1 VLTTVQNE
9 TILTQPEAE
18 QVRTETETTVVKEKL
33 SMDSIEFGKK
43 CRPYNIQY
51 RDFFGY
57 VPCREDYS
65 CGQEEFFEALLKSI
79 ETKKDIN
86 MFLIKKTY
94 DISKL
99 NKRYR

>member
-1 VLTTVQNE
+1 
-9 TILTQPEAE
+9 
-18 QVRTETETTVVKEKL
+18 
-33 SMDSIEFGKK
+33 MDSIEFGKK

-51 RDFFGY
+51 RDLFGY

-65 CGQEEFFEALLKSI
+65 CSQEEFFEALLKSI

-94 DISKL
+94 DTSNL
-99 NKRYR
+99 NKRY